1 MEVLRDKA
9 AMRQWTRARR
19 RAGQRIAF
27 VPTMGAL
34 HEGHLTLVREALARA
49 DAVVVSVYVNPSQFG
64 PNEDLDRY
72 PRDEAGDL
80 AKLEALGCDVAFF
93 PTALYEGEGD
103 GEGHAPT
110 ATSSGRQ
117 RTWVEVQQLD
127 RHLCGPS
134 RPGFFRGIATVVSKL
149 FHIVEP
155 DVACF
160 GKKDYQQLAIIR
172 RMVADL
178 DFGIE
183 IVGVPTV
190 READGLAAS
199 SRNLRLSPAD
209 RVHAR
214 AVPTCLELI
223 AVLVSSGE
231 RDANAL
237 RARAIAVLESAGAR
251 VDYVDIVD
259 TETLTPIHHVEGLVL
274 AAVAAWFGDVRLI
287 DSREITAD

>member
-1 MEVLRDKA
+1 VEVLRDKA
-9 AMRQWTRARR
+9 AMRFWSRARR
-19 RAGQRIAF
+19 RAGQRIGF

-34 HEGHLTLVREALARA
+34 HDGHLTLVQEALKRS

-80 AKLEALGCDVAFF
+80 AKLEALGCDAAFF
-93 PTALYEGEGD
+93 PTDLYDGEGD
-103 GEGHAPT
+103 APT

-117 RTWVEVQQLD
+117 RTWVQVEQLD

-134 RPGFFRGIATVVSKL
+134 RPGFFRGITTVVSKL
-149 FHIVEP
+149 FNVVDP

-160 GKKDYQQLAIIR
+160 GQKDYQQLAIIR
-172 RMVADL
+172 RMTSDL

-199 SRNLRLSPAD
+199 SRNLRLTAAD

-214 AVPTCLELI
+214 AVPACLDLISALI
-223 AVLVSSGE
+223 ASGE
-231 RDANAL
+231 RDADAL
-237 RARAIAVLESAGAR
+237 RARAAAVLESAGAR

-259 TETLTPIHHVEGLVL
+259 TETLTPLHHVDGLVL

-287 DSREITAD
+287 DNREITAA

>member
-9 AMRQWTRARR
+9 SMRAWSRAQRADGRR
-19 RAGQRIAF
+19 VGF

-49 DAVVVSVYVNPSQFG
+49 DRVVVSVYVNPSQFG

-72 PRDEAGDL
+72 PRDEGGDL
-80 AKLEALGCDVAFF
+80 AKLEELGVHAAFF
-93 PTALYEGEGD
+93 PADLYD
-103 GEGHAPT
+103 GEGQAPT

-117 RTWVEVQQLD
+117 LAWVEVEQLGL
-127 RHLCGPS
+127 HLCGPS
-134 RPGFFRGIATVVSKL
+134 RPGFFRGIATVVTKL

-160 GKKDYQQLAIIR
+160 GQKDYQQLTIIR
-172 RMVADL
+172 RLVSDL

-199 SRNLRLSPAD
+199 SRNLRLSAED
-209 RVHAR
+209 RVRAR
-214 AVPTCLELI
+214 AVPASLE
-223 AVLVSSGE
+223 LVSSLVASGD
-231 RDANAL
+231 RDADAL
-237 RARAIAVLESAGAR
+237 LARARALLESGGAR
-251 VDYVDIVD
+251 VDYVALVD
-259 TETLTPIHHVEGLVL
+259 TEKLAPVHHVSGRVLV
-274 AAVAAWFGDVRLI
+274 AVAAWFGDVRLI
-287 DSREITAD
+287 DSREIVAG

>member
-1 MEVLRDKA
+1 LRDKA
-9 AMRQWTRARR
+9 SMRSWSRAQRAAGRR
-19 RAGQRIAF
+19 VGF

-34 HEGHLTLVREALARA
+34 HEGHLVLVREAMARA
-49 DAVVVSVYVNPSQFG
+49 DVVVVSVYVNPSQFG

-80 AKLEALGCDVAFF
+80 AKLEALGCHAAFF
-93 PTALYEGEGD
+93 PTDLYD
-103 GEGHAPT
+103 GEGAAPT

-117 RTWVEVQQLD
+117 LTWVEVEQLG

-155 DVACF
+155 DIACF
-160 GKKDYQQLAIIR
+160 GEKDYQQLAVIR
-172 RMVADL
+172 RMVRDL
-178 DFGIE
+178 DFGID

-199 SRNLRLSPAD
+199 SRNLRLTAED
-209 RVHAR
+209 RLRAR
-214 AVPTCLELI
+214 AVPAALELV
-223 AVLVSSGE
+223 ANMVHSGV
-231 RDANAL
+231 RDADAI
-237 RARAIAVLESAGAR
+237 RARGAALLEAAGAR
-251 VDYVDIVD
+251 VDYMELVDRA
-259 TETLTPIHHVEGLVL
+259 TLTPIHRVEGEVL

-287 DSREITAD
+287 DSRELAAD

>member
-9 AMRQWTRARR
+9 AMRQWSRARR
-19 RAGQRIAF
+19 RAGQRVGF

-34 HEGHLTLVREALARA
+34 HDGHLALVREARDRS
-49 DAVVVSVYVNPSQFG
+49 DALVVSVYVNPSQFG

-80 AKLEALGCDVAFF
+80 AKLEALGCDAAFF
-93 PTALYEGEGD
+93 PSDLYDGEGD
-103 GEGHAPT
+103 APS

-160 GKKDYQQLAIIR
+160 GEKDYQQLAIIR

-178 DFGIE
+178 DFGVE

-199 SRNLRLSPAD
+199 SRNLRLTPED

-214 AVPTCLELI
+214 AVPACLDLL

-231 RDANAL
+231 RDADAL
-237 RARAIAVLESAGAR
+237 RARAAALLESAGAR

-259 TETLTPIHHVEGLVL
+259 TETLTPIHHVEGLIL

-287 DSREITAD
+287 DSRVITVD

>member
-9 AMRQWTRARR
+9 SMRSWSRAQRAAGRR
-19 RAGQRIAF
+19 VGF

-34 HEGHLTLVREALARA
+34 HEGHLVLVREAMARA
-49 DAVVVSVYVNPSQFG
+49 DVVVVSVYVNPSQFG

-80 AKLEALGCDVAFF
+80 AKLEALGCHAAFF
-93 PTALYEGEGD
+93 PTDLYD
-103 GEGHAPT
+103 GEGAAPT

-117 RTWVEVQQLD
+117 LTWVEVEQLG

-155 DVACF
+155 DIACF
-160 GKKDYQQLAIIR
+160 GEKDYQQLAVIR
-172 RMVADL
+172 RMVRDL
-178 DFGIE
+178 DFGID

-190 READGLAAS
+190 REVDGLAAS
-199 SRNLRLSPAD
+199 SRNLRLTAED
-209 RVHAR
+209 RLRAR
-214 AVPTCLELI
+214 AVPAALELV
-223 AVLVSSGE
+223 ANMVHSGV
-231 RDANAL
+231 RDADAI
-237 RARAIAVLESAGAR
+237 RARGAALLEAAGAR
-251 VDYVDIVD
+251 VDYMELVDRA
-259 TETLTPIHHVEGLVL
+259 TLTPIHRVEGEVL

-287 DSREITAD
+287 DSRELAAD

>member
-9 AMRQWTRARR
+9 SMRAWSRARH
-19 RAGQRIAF
+19 RAGERVGF

-34 HEGHLTLVREALARA
+34 HEGHLTLVREALSRA
-49 DAVVVSVYVNPSQFG
+49 DVVVVSVYVNPSQFG

-80 AKLEALGCDVAFF
+80 AKLEALGCHAAFF
-93 PTALYEGEGD
+93 PTDLYDGD
-103 GEGHAPT
+103 GAAPT

-117 RTWVEVQQLD
+117 LTWVEVEQLG

-149 FHIVEP
+149 FHIVDP

-160 GKKDYQQLAIIR
+160 GQKDYQQLAIIR

-199 SRNLRLSPAD
+199 SRNLRLTAED
-209 RVHAR
+209 RVLAR
-214 AVPTCLELI
+214 AVPACLD
-223 AVLVSSGE
+223 LVASLVATGE
-231 RDANAL
+231 RDADAL
-237 RARAIAVLESAGAR
+237 RARAVGLLETAGAR
-251 VDYVDIVD
+251 VDYMDLVDAR
-259 TETLTPIHHVEGLVL
+259 TMAPIHHVEGLVL

-287 DSREITAD
+287 DSREIAVG